1 METEGYSLEE
11 MQMAIYGEFGIKV
24 SINALKRRLF
34 DDKSERRG
42 KKRTGKTRRDRSKAR
57 NARFN
62 PVVDKGITLP
72 EGNVIQV
79 AELARLMDVG
89 AGEVVKHLMINVG
102 VMTTMNMNIDM
113 TLAKQV
119 IEAFG
124 KKLAGAGDENDEESD
139 DEDDE
144 DDEDIDMIEIN
155 SVGVERLPRPPVVTI
170 MGHVDHGKTT
180 LLDSIRKTQV
190 AAGEAGGITQ
200 AISAFKVKTTNDQ
213 DVTFID
219 TPGHAAFRDMR
230 KRGANMTD
238 IVILVVAADDG
249 IMEQTKES
257 IAAAK
262 AANCP
267 IVVAIN
273 KIDKE
278 GADPQAVMT
287 ALMSYDLLVEDFG
300 GEIQCAK
307 VSAKKGDGIADLLE
321 KVLLQSEVMA
331 LKAPYDT
338 IAGGSVIEARVDKG
352 LGPVVTAL
360 VQKGTLR
367 IGDYVLAGPAWGRVR
382 RIISDQGKNLK
393 EAGPSTPVQIVGMSS
408 VPNAGDQ
415 FIVTEGEEEAREVAE
430 ARQRLAR
437 QASGSQSI
445 SSILAQ
451 AAGIAA
457 GTGDNKEQIKVPIV
471 IKADVSGSVEAIQSS
486 ILELQLSDE
495 EATCKPDI
503 VFAGVGAVTSSD
515 VAIAA
520 VSKAKIVAFNV
531 AADMNAMDEAR
542 ASNVEIGYY
551 NVVYDLLDEIEAKIK
566 KTLSPPPP
574 GTLVGRAEI
583 KKVFKIGK
591 VGKIAGCIVTE
602 GIIKMESQVRI
613 MRGKRNPV
621 FTGKLSTL
629 KVVKD
634 DVQEVPNGS
643 ECGMGF
649 EDFQELEEGD
659 VIECF
664 TGGEK
669 EK

>member
-1 METEGYSLEE
+1 
-11 MQMAIYGEFGIKV
+11 MQLI
-24 SINALKRRLF
+24 
-34 DDKSERRG
+34 
-42 KKRTGKTRRDRSKAR
+42 
-57 NARFN
+57 
-62 PVVDKGITLP
+62 
-72 EGNVIQV
+72 
-79 AELARLMDVG
+79 
-89 AGEVVKHLMINVG
+89 
-102 VMTTMNMNIDM
+102 
-113 TLAKQV
+113 
-119 IEAFG
+119 
-124 KKLAGAGDENDEESD
+124 
-139 DEDDE
+139 
-144 DDEDIDMIEIN
+144 
-155 SVGVERLPRPPVVTI
+155 
-170 MGHVDHGKTT
+170 
-180 LLDSIRKTQV
+180 
-190 AAGEAGGITQ
+190 
-200 AISAFKVKTTNDQ
+200 
-213 DVTFID
+213 
-219 TPGHAAFRDMR
+219 
-230 KRGANMTD
+230 
-238 IVILVVAADDG
+238 
-249 IMEQTKES
+249 
-257 IAAAK
+257 
-262 AANCP
+262 
-267 IVVAIN
+267 

-307 VSAKKGDGIADLLE
+307 VSAKKGDGIEALLE
-321 KVLLQSEVMA
+321 KVLLQAEVMA
-331 LKAPYDT
+331 LKAPYET
-338 IAGGSVIEARVDKG
+338 KAGGSVIEARVDKG

-367 IGDYVLAGPAWGRVR
+367 VGDHILAGPSWGRVR
-382 RIISDQGKNLK
+382 RIISDQGQNLK

-415 FIVTEGEEEAREVAE
+415 FVVTDSEEEAREVAE

-457 GTGDNKEQIKVPIV
+457 GTADNKEQIKVPIL

-486 ILELQLSDE
+486 ILALQLSDE
-495 EATCKPDI
+495 EATCLPDI
-503 VFAGVGAVTSSD
+503 VFAGVGSVTSSD

-520 VSKAKIVAFNV
+520 VSKAKIIAFNV

-591 VGKIAGCIVTE
+591 VGKIAGCSVTE

-649 EDFQELEEGD
+649 DDFQDLEEGD
-659 VIECF
+659 IVECF
-664 TGGEK
+664 IGGQNE
-669 EK
+669 